1 MSYKEVM
8 FVRPVNGGGARHY
21 MVVSG
26 ERWVVSGQ
34 LHNPANLFPGK
45 ETPLPLPLNIL
56 RLNGPQTRPGRL
68 GKQNNLLPL
77 TVTIV
82 TTLSRTSCRSL
93 AAFSNDDHDDEE
105 RAVGP

>member
-1 MSYKEVM
+1 M
-8 FVRPVNGGGARHY
+8 FVRPDNGGEARHY
-21 MVVSG
+21 MVL
-26 ERWVVSGQ
+26 SGQ
-34 LHNPANLFPGK
+34 FHNPTDLFPGK
-45 ETPLPLPLNIL
+45 ETRPPTPTEY
-56 RLNGPQTRPGRL
+56 RLNGPQSRSGRL

-82 TTLSRTSCRSL
+82 TTLSRISCRSL